1 MNIKPLFNNIF
12 VEAVSEEKTTKGG
25 IFIPESA
32 EEKPGVGKVVAVGPG
47 KINNEGKLIPLN
59 IKVGD
64 KVLFTQYA
72 PNEIKIDEKEYLVI
86 KEDDVLAII
95 EE

>member
-12 VEAVSEEKTTKGG
+12 VEAVKEEKTTKGG

-32 EEKPGVGKVVAVGPG
+32 EEKPGVGKVIAVGPG
-47 KINNEGKLIPLN
+47 KTNNEGKLIPLN

-64 KVLFTQYA
+64 KVLFTKYA